1 VENPWIRDIKHLP
14 EIFSS
19 SAWAFKNVPN
29 YYRPL
34 VNIVYMLDY
43 NIFGLT
49 SWGFHLTNVILHTGV
64 SVLVFLVTALL
75 INKPQPPQPQSIEQC
90 NATPAHA
97 LAGAENLTVPFVA
110 ALLFAVHPIHTEA
123 VAWASGVQDVSFTF
137 FYLLSFYFYLKTE
150 GVWGKGF
157 VLSLVFF
164 FFAAL
169 SKEPA
174 LTLPILLIA
183 YDYSFKRDSILHP
196 KPETIYLLL
205 KRYLPYMVVAGIYLI
220 LRTYAIGGVA
230 PVKAHTDLS
239 AYQYFINVFPLFA
252 QYLGKLILPVNLNAA
267 YVFHP
272 IHSLLEWRGILAVAV
287 TVGFIVILYFA
298 KNRNK
303 VAFFSL
309 LWMVIPLLPVFYIPA
324 LGEHTFA
331 ERYLYLPSVGF
342 VILVSLGIFW
352 VGRLDVLKV
361 RAKGYFVLS
370 AVLIIAGLYSTG
382 TVKRTPV
389 WRDEL
394 TLWSDTVKKSPDS
407 YISHNNLGF
416 AYNNMGRTD
425 EAIAELILAL
435 RLKPDYAKAH
445 NNLGNSYYE
454 QGRIYEAIVEYK
466 EAIRLKPDHAKAHNN
481 LGLAYDMLGRTDE
494 AIVRYRVALRLKP
507 DFVDAH
513 INLGLAYVN
522 QGLTDEAVEELREAI
537 RLEPD
542 SAEAHNNL
550 GNLYAAQG
558 LTDEAIREF
567 RKTIRLK
574 PDNAD
579 AHYNLGLAYIEKGL
593 KNEAIRE
600 FEEVLRLNPQDAV
613 ARHALKILSK

>member
-220 LRTYAIGGVA
+220 LRTYAIGVC
-230 PVKAHTDLS
+230 
-239 AYQYFINVFPLFA
+239 N
-252 QYLGKLILPVNLNAA
+252 
-267 YVFHP
+267 
-272 IHSLLEWRGILAVAV
+272 RGGC
-287 TVGFIVILYFA
+287 TC
-298 KNRNK
+298 
-303 VAFFSL
+303 
-309 LWMVIPLLPVFYIPA
+309 
-324 LGEHTFA
+324 
-331 ERYLYLPSVGF
+331 
-342 VILVSLGIFW
+342 
-352 VGRLDVLKV
+352 
-361 RAKGYFVLS
+361 
-370 AVLIIAGLYSTG
+370 
-382 TVKRTPV
+382 
-389 WRDEL
+389 
-394 TLWSDTVKKSPDS
+394 
-407 YISHNNLGF
+407 
-416 AYNNMGRTD
+416 
-425 EAIAELILAL
+425 
-435 RLKPDYAKAH
+435 
-445 NNLGNSYYE
+445 
-454 QGRIYEAIVEYK
+454 
-466 EAIRLKPDHAKAHNN
+466 
-481 LGLAYDMLGRTDE
+481 
-494 AIVRYRVALRLKP
+494 
-507 DFVDAH
+507 
-513 INLGLAYVN
+513 
-522 QGLTDEAVEELREAI
+522 
-537 RLEPD
+537 
-542 SAEAHNNL
+542 
-550 GNLYAAQG
+550 
-558 LTDEAIREF
+558 
-567 RKTIRLK
+567 
-574 PDNAD
+574 
-579 AHYNLGLAYIEKGL
+579 
-593 KNEAIRE
+593 
-600 FEEVLRLNPQDAV
+600 
-613 ARHALKILSK
+613 

>member
-1 VENPWIRDIKHLP
+1 
-14 EIFSS
+14 
-19 SAWAFKNVPN
+19 
-29 YYRPL
+29 
-34 VNIVYMLDY
+34 
-43 NIFGLT
+43 
-49 SWGFHLTNVILHTGV
+49 
-64 SVLVFLVTALL
+64 
-75 INKPQPPQPQSIEQC
+75 
-90 NATPAHA
+90 
-97 LAGAENLTVPFVA
+97 
-110 ALLFAVHPIHTEA
+110 
-123 VAWASGVQDVSFTF
+123 
-137 FYLLSFYFYLKTE
+137 
-150 GVWGKGF
+150 
-157 VLSLVFF
+157 
-164 FFAAL
+164 
-169 SKEPA
+169 
-174 LTLPILLIA
+174 
-183 YDYSFKRDSILHP
+183 
-196 KPETIYLLL
+196 
-205 KRYLPYMVVAGIYLI
+205 MVVAGIYLI

-331 ERYLYLPSVGF
+331 ERY
-342 VILVSLGIFW
+342 FW

-454 QGRIYEAIVEYK
+454 QGRIHEAIMEYK